1 MTITFDTL
9 AYSKILQEAGMA
21 PQQAEAMAKAQKAA
35 LEEMVAARE
44 LATQADILRL
54 ENRMEANKHEILKW
68 VMGMLVT
75 QTALIVAVITMLK

>member
-1 MTITFDTL
+1 
-9 AYSKILQEAGMA
+9 MA

-68 VMGMLVT
+68 IMGMLVT
-75 QTALIVAVITMLK
+75 QTVLIVAVITMLK